1 MISMSDSTITLR
13 AVAPEDA
20 DTVARIVY
28 EAFAA
33 IHDRHRFPRDFPTLE
48 AADVLVGSFIA
59 HPSIWG
65 VVAEHEGRVIGSNF
79 VDERGPVRGVGPI
92 TVDPDSQQRGVGRQL
107 MAAALDRS
115 ASAAGVRLLQDSFN
129 VQTLG
134 LYASLGFRATEPV
147 VVIGGTPQPTA
158 IGQGFDVRPM
168 AERDLEQ
175 AAALHVDIHGFE
187 RTAEL
192 RDALESPGLEPYVAT
207 SDGDVVAYAT
217 TLTFFPA
224 AHAVG
229 RSASAMAALIAGTI
243 AAGEASAAFL
253 LPVRQHELFSWAL
266 EAGLRVV
273 KPMTYMVI
281 GQPHD
286 PQGSW
291 IPSVLY

>member
-1 MISMSDSTITLR
+1 MISMSDSPITLR
-13 AVAPEDA
+13 AMAPGDA
-20 DTVARIVY
+20 DTVTRIVY

-33 IHDRHRFPRDFPTLE
+33 IHDRHVFPRDFPTLE
-48 AADVLVGSFIA
+48 AADELVANFMA

-65 VVAEHEGRVIGSNF
+65 VVAEHDGLVIGSNF
-79 VDERGPVRGVGPI
+79 VDERGPVRGIGPI
-92 TVDPDSQQRGVGRQL
+92 TVDPHSQQRGVGRQL

-115 ASAAGVRLLQDSFN
+115 AGAPGVRLLQDSFN
-129 VQTLG
+129 VQSLG

-147 VVIGGTPQPTA
+147 VVMGGRPRTG

-168 AERDLEQ
+168 TELDIEQ
-175 AAALHVDIHGFE
+175 AAALHLGVHGFE

-192 RDALESPGLEPYVAT
+192 RDALEAPGFDPHVAI
-207 SDGDVVAYAT
+207 SGGDVVAYAT

-224 AHAVG
+224 AHAVS
-229 RSASAMAALIAGTI
+229 RSADAMAALIAGTI
-243 AAGEASAAFL
+243 AAGEAPASFL

-281 GQPHD
+281 GQTHD
-286 PQGSW
+286 PQGCW

>member
-13 AVAPEDA
+13 AVAPDDA
-20 DTVARIVY
+20 DAVARIVY
-28 EAFAA
+28 DAFAA

-48 AADVLVGSFIA
+48 AADELVGNFIA

-115 ASAAGVRLLQDSFN
+115 AGAAGVRLLQDSFN

-147 VVIGGTPQPTA
+147 VVMGGRPQPTA

-168 AERDLEQ
+168 TERDLEQ
-175 AAALHVDIHGFE
+175 AAALHVEVHGFE

-192 RDALESPGLEPYVAT
+192 RDALEAPGLEPYVAT

-229 RSASAMAALIAGTI
+229 RSAPAMAALIAGTI
-243 AAGEASAAFL
+243 AAGEAPASFL